1 MSFLEKLPIM
11 GQVQSGIMQLGGV
24 SNLLNKGQMGLLKKV
39 PLSPLLGD
47 KATGQLSVVLPE
59 KLMGITP
66 GMNIASDMSAQM
78 LMDMGMNQSD
88 GRALSDM
95 DMDMGQPDIENIP
108 LLADQGR
115 YGDQVMGHL
124 APGEIVVPKKLASD
138 PELFEKLQEIYE
150 KFGVDMNQYTVGNE
164 ANSINPNTGIMEFG
178 FLSDLWGDIKKNAP
192 TIGHIVGFA
201 VGGPIGAGIGGAI
214 GGAVKEGDLGYA
226 LKQGATGF
234 ALGSV
239 AAGAGLQG
247 GTMAGA
253 TPQGA
258 LTSTSAG
265 AFGPQTFTDS
275 IGQNFISQGGNLVAV
290 PGASLGFGA
299 GGVTSGGVGGFLE
312 NLGANARGVFGTA
325 GPGATGI
332 GSAFQGLSGME
343 KAIVGLGAMGA
354 MGGMKTPEQ
363 VEQERTL
370 IQNPQ
375 ILDYMNKGM
384 GQPGSFDFP
393 SGPQL
398 AKQSMNQA
406 AGLVPLNAGIE
417 NSALLN
423 YLESMRA
430 QPVAQVVYPNFE
442 AA

>member
-1 MSFLEKLPIM
+1 M

-47 KATGQLSVVLPE
+47 KATGQLSAVLP
-59 KLMGITP
+59 KSLLSMTP
-66 GMNIASDMSAQM
+66 GMNIASDMSSQM
-78 LMDMGMNQSD
+78 LMDMRGDQSD

-95 DMDMGQPDIENIP
+95 YMDMGQPDIENIP

-138 PELFEKLQEIYE
+138 PELFKKLQEIYE

-192 TIGHIVGFA
+192 TIGHIVGYAF
-201 VGGPIGAGIGGAI
+201 GGPIGAGIGGAI

-226 LKQGATGF
+226 AKQGITGYT
-234 ALGSV
+234 LGSM

-247 GTMAGA
+247 GT
-253 TPQGA
+253 P
-258 LTSTSAG
+258 SN
-265 AFGPQTFTDS
+265 P
-275 IGQNFISQGGNLVAV
+275 
-290 PGASLGFGA
+290 SLGFGS
-299 GGVTSGGVGGFLE
+299 GGVTSSGVGGFLE

-332 GSAFQGLSGME
+332 GTSFQGLSGME
-343 KAIVGLGAMGA
+343 KALVGMGAMGA

-363 VEQERTL
+363 IEEERTL
-370 IQNPQ
+370 MQNPQ
-375 ILDYMNKGM
+375 LIDYMNNRLG
-384 GQPGSFDFP
+384 GQSAPLEFS

-398 AKQSMNQA
+398 ASQSMNQSS
-406 AGLVPLNAGIE
+406 GLVPLNAGIE
-417 NSALLN
+417 NTALLN
-423 YLESMRA
+423 YLESMRI
-430 QPVAQVVYPNFE
+430 QPVSQVVYPNFE
-442 AA
+442 VV

>member
-47 KATGQLSVVLPE
+47 KATGQLSAVLP
-59 KLMGITP
+59 KSLLSMTP
-66 GMNIASDMSAQM
+66 GMNIASDMSSQM
-78 LMDMGMNQSD
+78 LMDMRGDQSD

-95 DMDMGQPDIENIP
+95 YMDMGQPDIENIP

-138 PELFEKLQEIYE
+138 PELFKKLQEIYE

-192 TIGHIVGFA
+192 TIGHIVGYAF
-201 VGGPIGAGIGGAI
+201 GGPIGAGIGGAI

-226 LKQGATGF
+226 AKQGITGYT
-234 ALGSV
+234 LGSM

-247 GTMAGA
+247 GT
-253 TPQGA
+253 P
-258 LTSTSAG
+258 SN
-265 AFGPQTFTDS
+265 P
-275 IGQNFISQGGNLVAV
+275 
-290 PGASLGFGA
+290 SLGFGS
-299 GGVTSGGVGGFLE
+299 GGVTSSGVGGFLE

-332 GSAFQGLSGME
+332 GTSFQGLSGME
-343 KAIVGLGAMGA
+343 KALVGMGAMGA

-363 VEQERTL
+363 IEEERTL
-370 IQNPQ
+370 MQNPQ
-375 ILDYMNKGM
+375 LIDYMNNRLG
-384 GQPGSFDFP
+384 GQSAPLEFS

-398 AKQSMNQA
+398 ASQSMNQSS
-406 AGLVPLNAGIE
+406 GLVPLNAGIE
-417 NSALLN
+417 NTALLN
-423 YLESMRA
+423 YLESMRT
-430 QPVAQVVYPNFE
+430 QPVSQVVYPNFE
-442 AA
+442 VV

>member
-47 KATGQLSVVLPE
+47 KATGQLSAVLPDS
-59 KLMGITP
+59 LMSMTP
-66 GMNIASDMSAQM
+66 GMNIASDMSADM
-78 LMDMGMNQSD
+78 LMDMKGDQS
-88 GRALSDM
+88 
-95 DMDMGQPDIENIP
+95 MDMGQPDIEKI
-108 LLADQGR
+108 LADQGR

-124 APGEIVVPKKLASD
+124 APGEIVIPKKLASD
-138 PELFEKLQEIYE
+138 PELFEKLKEVYE

-214 GGAVKEGDLGYA
+214 GGAIKEGDLGYA
-226 LKQGATGF
+226 AKQGVTGF
-234 ALGSV
+234 AMGSM

-247 GTMAGA
+247 GTMPGA
-253 TPQGA
+253 TPTGA
-258 LTSTSAG
+258 LTNTSAG
-265 AFGPQTFTDS
+265 AMGPQTFTDS
-275 IGQNFISQGGNLVAV
+275 IGQNFISQGGNLV
-290 PGASLGFGA
+290 GAGPSLGFGA

-325 GPGATGI
+325 GPGATGV
-332 GSAFQGLSGME
+332 GTAFQGLSGME
-343 KAIVGLGAMGA
+343 KALVGVGAIGA

-363 VEQERTL
+363 IEEERTL
-370 IQNPQ
+370 MQNPQ
-375 ILDYMNKGM
+375 ITEYMSRGL
-384 GQPGSFDFP
+384 GQPTSFEFP

-398 AKQSMNQA
+398 ASQSMNQSS
-406 AGLVPLNAGIE
+406 GLVPLNAGIE
-417 NSALLN
+417 NTALLN

-430 QPVAQVVYPNFE
+430 QPVSQVAYPNFE
-442 AA
+442 VI

>member
-1 MSFLEKLPIM
+1 MNLLKSLPVM
-11 GQVQSGIMQLGGV
+11 GQFQSGIAQLGGI
-24 SNLLNKGQMGLLKKV
+24 SGLLNKGQMGLLKDI

-47 KATGQLSVVLPE
+47 KVTAQMSAVLPE
-59 KLMGITP
+59 ELMGTTP
-66 GMNIASDMSAQM
+66 GMNIASDMSEQM
-78 LMDMGMNQSD
+78 MMEMGQSD
-88 GRALSDM
+88 PEAM
-95 DMDMGQPDIENIP
+95 TQKI
-108 LLADQGR
+108 LADQGR

-124 APGEIVVPKKLASD
+124 APGEIVIPKKLAQD
-138 PELFEKLQEIYE
+138 PELLQTLQEVYD
-150 KFGVDMNQYTVGNE
+150 KFGVDMNQYTVGND

-201 VGGPIGAGIGGAI
+201 VAGPPGAAIGGAI

-226 LKQGATGF
+226 AKQALTGYT
-234 ALGSV
+234 LGSM
-239 AAGAGLQG
+239 AQGAGLQG
-247 GTMAGA
+247 GTLGSA
-253 TPQGA
+253 TPVGN
-258 LTSTSAG
+258 LTTTGGVIS
-265 AFGPQTFTDS
+265 DS
-275 IGQNFISQGGNLVAV
+275 IGQNFVLGPGGQGLV
-290 PGASLGFGA
+290 GAGPQLGFGA

-312 NLGANARGVFGTA
+312 NLGANARGIFGTA

-363 VEQERTL
+363 EEQERTL
-370 IQNPQ
+370 MQNPQ

-384 GQPGSFDFP
+384 GQAGSFDFP

-398 AKQSMNQA
+398 ARQSRNQA
-406 AGLVPLNAGIE
+406 AGLIPLNAGIE

-430 QPVAQVVYPNFE
+430 QPVSQVVYPNFE
-442 AA
+442 TV

>member
-1 MSFLEKLPIM
+1 MNE
-11 GQVQSGIMQLGGV
+11 GIMAL
-24 SNLLNKGQMGLLKKV
+24 
-39 PLSPLLGD
+39 
-47 KATGQLSVVLPE
+47 
-59 KLMGITP
+59 
-66 GMNIASDMSAQM
+66 AS
-78 LMDMGMNQSD
+78 
-88 GRALSDM
+88 
-95 DMDMGQPDIENIP
+95 
-108 LLADQGR
+108 QGR
-115 YGDQVMGHL
+115 YGDQMMAHV
-124 APGEIVVPKKLASD
+124 APGEVNLPKKIVAD
-138 PELFEKLQEIYE
+138 PELKKQLEELYQ
-150 KFGVDMNQYTVGNE
+150 KFGVTMDQYTVGND

-178 FLSDLWGDIKKNAP
+178 FLSDLWKGVKKNAP
-192 TIGHIVGFA
+192 AIGQMVGFA
-201 VGGPIGAGIGGAI
+201 IAGPPGAAIGGAI
-214 GGAVKEGDLGYA
+214 GGAVKGGDLKSVAKGGITGYA
-226 LKQGATGF
+226 MGHIAQ
-234 ALGSV
+234 
-239 AAGAGLQG
+239 GAGLQG
-247 GTMAGA
+247 GTLGGA

-275 IGQNFISQGGNLVAV
+275 IGQNFISQGGNLVGAG
-290 PGASLGFGA
+290 PGLSFGA
-299 GGVTSGGVGGFLE
+299 GGVTGGGVGGFLQ
-312 NLGANARGVFGTA
+312 NLGANARGILGTA

>member
-1 MSFLEKLPIM
+1 M

-47 KATGQLSVVLPE
+47 KATGQLSAVLP
-59 KLMGITP
+59 KSLLSMTP
-66 GMNIASDMSAQM
+66 GMNIASDMSSQM
-78 LMDMGMNQSD
+78 LMDMRGDQSD

-95 DMDMGQPDIENIP
+95 YMDMGQPDIENIP

-138 PELFEKLQEIYE
+138 PELFKKLQEIYE

-192 TIGHIVGFA
+192 TIGHIVGYAF
-201 VGGPIGAGIGGAI
+201 GGPIGAGIGGAI

-226 LKQGATGF
+226 AKQGITGYT
-234 ALGSV
+234 LGSM

-247 GTMAGA
+247 GT
-253 TPQGA
+253 P
-258 LTSTSAG
+258 SN
-265 AFGPQTFTDS
+265 P
-275 IGQNFISQGGNLVAV
+275 
-290 PGASLGFGA
+290 SLGFGS
-299 GGVTSGGVGGFLE
+299 GGVTSSGVGGFLE

-332 GSAFQGLSGME
+332 GTSFQGLSGME
-343 KAIVGLGAMGA
+343 KALVGMGAMGA

-363 VEQERTL
+363 IEEERTL
-370 IQNPQ
+370 MQNPQ
-375 ILDYMNKGM
+375 LIDYMNNRLG
-384 GQPGSFDFP
+384 GQSAPLEFS

-398 AKQSMNQA
+398 ASQSMNQSS
-406 AGLVPLNAGIE
+406 GLVPLNAGIE
-417 NSALLN
+417 NTALLN
-423 YLESMRA
+423 YLESMRT
-430 QPVAQVVYPNFE
+430 QPVSQVVYPNFE
-442 AA
+442 VV